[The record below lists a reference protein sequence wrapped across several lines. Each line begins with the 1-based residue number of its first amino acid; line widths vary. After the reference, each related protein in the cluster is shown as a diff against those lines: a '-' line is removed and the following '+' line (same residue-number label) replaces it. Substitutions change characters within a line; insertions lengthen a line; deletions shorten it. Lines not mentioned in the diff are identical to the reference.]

1 MSTATLSSKFQ
12 LSVPKAVREA
22 MHLQPGQQ
30 FEMIPIGSV
39 IQLVPKTTIKELRGI
54 ALGRIHRNTATG
66 KIAPDVSG

>member
-12 LSVPKAVREA
+12 LSLPKALREA

-30 FEMIPIGSV
+30 FELIPTGSV

-54 ALGRIHRNTATG
+54 ARGANPAKYRDRKDRA
-66 KIAPDVSG
+66 